1 MNILVVNDD
10 GINAKGLSELVKALS
25 EKGSVYVCAPDSERS
40 GSSRSITLGETIK
53 IEHCHFDG
61 AREGIVTTGTPVD
74 CTKAGLEFF
83 AHKGIKFDMVFG
95 GVNLG
100 GNLGRDIHYSST
112 VGVVI
117 EAALE
122 GYPAVAVSVDSHSPG
137 YYDTA
142 CLWAKKMVDYIAEFG
157 LPEGK
162 YLNINVPDLPSEE
175 IRGSRITRIGGRHY
189 DDSFYLQENGEYLL
203 DGDTVIDDDDGD
215 DTDTVSI
222 ANHYV
227 SITPVTCDETA
238 YDIMENLEAL
248 VE

>member
-10 GINAKGLSELVKALS
+10 GIGAKGLRELVKALS
-25 EKGSVYVCAPDSERS
+25 EKGNVYVCAPDSERS
-40 GSSRSITLGETIK
+40 GSSRSITLGRTIS
-53 IEHCHFDG
+53 IEHCNFEG
-61 AREGIVTTGTPVD
+61 AKEGIVTTGTPVD
-74 CTKAGLEFF
+74 CAKAGLEFF
-83 AHKGIKFDMVFG
+83 AHKGIEFDMVFG

-112 VGVVI
+112 VGAVI

-122 GYPAVAVSVDSHSPG
+122 GYPAVAISVDNHSPK

-142 CLWAKKMVDYIAEFG
+142 CDWAKTLVDYISEVG
-157 LPEGK
+157 LPKGK
-162 YLNINVPDLPSEE
+162 YLNVNVPDLPSEE
-175 IRGSRITRIGGRHY
+175 IRGSRITRIGGKHY

-203 DGDTVIDDDDGD
+203 DGDTVIDDADGD
-215 DTDTVSI
+215 DTDTVSL

-238 YDIMENLEAL
+238 YDLMEGLKCL
-248 VE
+248 VK